1 MTFVVSSKDEK
12 PEGRSCYRCLHTGAD
27 MLSVYPWRP
36 ATESWTATGPGSR
49 VDPRGGGTLHTVW
62 SQMKCWMLILLDALI
77 LHQSPINTYRKIKAG
92 PLWDQQTIL
101 CSSWPLCVMAPSIK
115 PRRGGRFRRRGLI
128 YGWFVLM
135 YNRNQHNIIKQLS
148 FS

>member
-77 LHQSPINTYRKIKAG
+77 LHQSPINTYRKINILLKENRTIEDSATEFHSQSLNKYTNIHSFVITSRKAR
-92 PLWDQQTIL
+92 PF
-101 CSSWPLCVMAPSIK
+101 PS
-115 PRRGGRFRRRGLI
+115 RRVKGRF
-128 YGWFVLM
+128 
-135 YNRNQHNIIKQLS
+135 
-148 FS
+148 